1 MSSCAPG
8 VELHQKRGV
17 TDIVRTAVFIRVM
30 CTTLRAGA
38 IPGAFERQ
46 KAVPSRLRC
55 ERRCWRRHSKGRWR
69 KLHARRHS
77 RGREGR
83 AVCTNA
89 QTHEHGSDDG
99 VGNGAGGGGVGDGGG
114 GGRGDGLRMRE
125 PMHHSSEGQQE
136 REGHAHTALD
146 GMQGSASSMGERIPF
161 PTRMPKRKS
170 PKAKHL
176 GESNPSSLEHCPRLG
191 HQSGP
196 GM

>member
-1 MSSCAPG
+1 MREGPFG
-8 VELHQKRGV
+8 R
-17 TDIVRTAVFIRVM
+17 VRI
-30 CTTLRAGA
+30 
-38 IPGAFERQ
+38 
-46 KAVPSRLRC
+46 SRTGC
-55 ERRCWRRHSKGRWR
+55 
-69 KLHARRHS
+69 LHAHP
-77 RGREGR
+77 
-83 AVCTNA
+83 
-89 QTHEHGSDDG
+89 QTHEHSSDDG
-99 VGNGAGGGGVGDGGG
+99 VGNGAGGGGIGDGDG

-170 PKAKHL
+170 PKARHL

-196 GM
+196 DMLVCRLPRCSVNRNAVAASTRWATRARNAHHMNPRRTMLQDGASTVHCGASKLWRTIGNLGAN